1 MSGAEADAVSPA
13 ELAAGVPAHE
23 PAAHEAVVQV
33 APAQQP
39 PAPTAPPP
47 SQKPAQEDDSR
58 PWALRLGEYLQRRAA
73 GESESKEVEP
83 WAVRLGTYLSKKKP
97 GPWSLIAN
105 EKPQDPLALR
115 LGTFLSE
122 TKPLKFLHLGDKES
136 SEDAA
141 VKGEPLVLKLGNYL
155 NGTAKTKGT
164 QASTCASPPVAE
176 ALEGLVTTESQTA
189 TSLVGP
195 IEDVAEVPL
204 KPPSSEIEMS
214 TNQRTAAALVSS
226 D

>member
-1 MSGAEADAVSPA
+1 MGGGGGGGGGGGRGEASAMSGAEADAVSPA

-58 PWALRLGEYLQRRAA
+58 PWALRLGEQASPPLPLTRPPHLCFTQEWPCTGEYLQRRAA

-105 EKPQDPLALR
+105 EKPQDPLVRCSRSPKEWMIFTEHAKLAL
-115 LGTFLSE
+115 L
-122 TKPLKFLHLGDKES
+122 
-136 SEDAA
+136 
-141 VKGEPLVLKLGNYL
+141 
-155 NGTAKTKGT
+155 
-164 QASTCASPPVAE
+164 C
-176 ALEGLVTTESQTA
+176 
-189 TSLVGP
+189 
-195 IEDVAEVPL
+195 
-204 KPPSSEIEMS
+204 
-214 TNQRTAAALVSS
+214 
-226 D
+226 